1 MWRQH
6 KELEMNVW
14 NLIGI
19 FAWLVLLAY
28 LIFMINNIRSR
39 HLRMIVVHG
48 KKRSGRTIA
57 IDIAE
62 VVVLLAAAYGLFFAA
77 WVRPVDYASGNDV
90 TVKHEY
96 APLVMQIDDDQQYYV
111 TVQSQTAK
119 SPLRHYT
126 YWSEGT
132 KVQVSSQNADVAA
145 DASPLPISASAYP
158 WSKKKLIALDKT
170 TDKAFAATVTAR
182 YKNNFL
188 NGLGMRA
195 GREADYFTII
205 RVPNKQL
212 INVQPLNK

>member
-1 MWRQH
+1 
-6 KELEMNVW
+6 MNVW

-19 FAWLVLLAY
+19 VAWLAVIVY
-28 LIFMINNIRSR
+28 LIFIVNNIRSR

-48 KKRSGRTIA
+48 KKRSGKTIA
-57 IDIAE
+57 IDIVE
-62 VVVLLAAAYGLFFAA
+62 VLVFLAAAYGLFFAA
-77 WVRPVDYASGNDV
+77 WVRPVDYTSGNDV
-90 TVKHEY
+90 TVKHSY
-96 APLVMQIDDDQQYYV
+96 APLVMQIDEEQQYYV

-132 KVQVSSQNADVAA
+132 KVQVTSQNADVAS
-145 DASPLPISASAYP
+145 DASPLPVSASAYP
-158 WSKKKLIALDKT
+158 WSKKKLLELDKT
-170 TDKAFAATVTAR
+170 TDKAFAATVSAR

-195 GREADYFTII
+195 GRRADYFTII

-212 INVQPLNK
+212 INVEPLSK